1 MKTIRRL
8 KIETIIRDLK
18 EIRRASTFE
27 HSHFDDIGDKGVT
40 LKESEITK
48 FIQKRINLYCS
59 SWLTEPLDRVITLLV
74 NELNGKRP

>member
-18 EIRRASTFE
+18 EVRRASTFE
-27 HSHFDDIGDKGVT
+27 NSHFDDIGDKEVI

-59 SWLTEPLDRVITLLV
+59 SWLTEPLDKIILML
-74 NELNGKRP
+74 NHELNRR

>member
-8 KIETIIRDLK
+8 KIETIIGDLK
-18 EIRRASTFE
+18 KIRRASTFKNA
-27 HSHFDDIGDKGVT
+27 HFDEIRSNEVT

-59 SWLTEPLDRVITLLV
+59 SWLTEPLDKIILML
-74 NELNGKRP
+74 NHELNRR